1 MSSGFKMIGKN
12 WNPENELIIDSE
24 RIRYKRNK
32 ISILNTLSSMAT
44 SHIALGTNAYFG
56 YGDIERLK
64 QHYHLVGLLRLLGSK
79 MAKNDETILSRI
91 EPIYAMLSD
100 SNKAI
105 HACAT
110 MGSPLY
116 IEQRKIPTEYKFYS
130 HIYQLVILDDF
141 DEAERKINLLK
152 YSKYKDVRE
161 ASKCYVEFHE
171 LLFSRDKQKLEQ
183 LILKFAVGWKKRVD
197 TGAEMPTVL
206 TAEVMAANAVEFAK
220 LCWLKGVEV
229 EIDHPFVPMEL
240 LPVKPL
246 PYYDDVYDFLSPN
259 WVPPPQGLF
268 SDFNR
273 WLKSK
278 FSHFYCVGKW

>member
-1 MSSGFKMIGKN
+1 MNASVKKIAPLINSEI
-12 WNPENELIIDSE
+12 ELLMCADKV
-24 RIRYKRNK
+24 RNKRNK
-32 ISILNTLSSMAT
+32 ISLLNTLSSMANY
-44 SHIALGTNAYFG
+44 HVIIGTNSYLENAHISG
-56 YGDIERLK
+56 LK
-64 QHYHLVGLLRLLGSK
+64 QHYHVAGMLKLLGSRI
-79 MAKNDETILSRI
+79 AKNSETILSRI

-161 ASKCYVEFHE
+161 ASKCYVEFYE

-197 TGAEMPTVL
+197 TGAEMPTEL